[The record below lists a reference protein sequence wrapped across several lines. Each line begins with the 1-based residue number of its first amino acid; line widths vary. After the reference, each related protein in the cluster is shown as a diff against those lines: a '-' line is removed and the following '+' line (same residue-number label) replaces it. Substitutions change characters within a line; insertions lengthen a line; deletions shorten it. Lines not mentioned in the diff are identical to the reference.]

1 MKKVIFFSLRDK
13 NMYRACKIYQGD
25 CIYRDNYTGETKLN
39 VTTKRYVHVGVNIIT
54 PTHYS

>member
-1 MKKVIFFSLRDK
+1 
-13 NMYRACKIYQGD
+13 MYRACKIYQGD
-25 CIYRDNYTGETKLN
+25 CIYKDNYTGETKLN